1 MKYLVL
7 GQVTRPMHDR
17 KTRQLLCNVNMVT
30 IRGHGSLCMTDASHT
45 HAGVVTSVISDSPDD
60 YIALQE
66 LKSKPKL
73 REKFHV
79 EDAWVEYDVS
89 TTLTPPITCCS

>member
-1 MKYLVL
+1 MLNVL
-7 GQVTRPMHDR
+7 THQ
-17 KTRQLLCNVNMVT
+17 QCILL
-30 IRGHGSLCMTDASHT
+30 AP
-45 HAGVVTSVISDSPDD
+45 AGVVTSVPSDSPDD
-60 YIALQE
+60 YTALQE

-89 TTLTPPITCCS
+89 PTVSVKP

>member
-1 MKYLVL
+1 MFLA
-7 GQVTRPMHDR
+7 P
-17 KTRQLLCNVNMVT
+17 
-30 IRGHGSLCMTDASHT
+30 
-45 HAGVVTSVISDSPDD
+45 AGVVTSVPSDSPDD
-60 YIALQE
+60 YTALQE

-89 TTLTPPITCCS
+89 PAVSVKP

>member
-1 MKYLVL
+1 M
-7 GQVTRPMHDR
+7 P
-17 KTRQLLCNVNMVT
+17 C
-30 IRGHGSLCMTDASHT
+30 T

-73 REKFHV
+73 WEKFHV
-79 EDAWVEYDVS
+79 EDAWVDYDVS
-89 TTLTPPITCCS
+89 TTKLLTPPISLVL

>member
-1 MKYLVL
+1 M
-7 GQVTRPMHDR
+7 
-17 KTRQLLCNVNMVT
+17 
-30 IRGHGSLCMTDASHT
+30 HT

-89 TTLTPPITCCS
+89 ATSLLTPPIAHSKLICWTV